1 MRLSKNFTLQELTKT
16 SRKLDNTPGIKE
28 LQNLKR
34 LADTLQLVRDL
45 VGRPVIVTSGYRS
58 PAVNKAV
65 GGSSTS
71 AHSKGLA
78 ADISVPGMPSTELAR
93 LIRDSDIEYDQ
104 LILEYP
110 DKPSAWV
117 HIGLSENKLRMQ
129 QLTIRTGTGYML
141 GIA

>member
-1 MRLSKNFTLQELTKT
+1 MRLSKNFTLQELTVT
-16 SRKLDNTPGIKE
+16 SQKLDNTPGVKE

-34 LADTLQLVRDL
+34 MADTLQSVRDL
-45 VGRPVIVTSGYRS
+45 VGRPVTVTSGYRS

-65 GGSSTS
+65 GGSPTS
-71 AHSKGLA
+71 AHAKGLA
-78 ADISVPGMPSTELAR
+78 ADISVAGMSATELAR

-117 HIGLSENKLRMQ
+117 HIGLSENKMRMQ
-129 QLTIRTGTGYML
+129 QLTIRTGTGYMS